1 MVMAKIK
8 QWLRWLFQDL
18 TQRRGK
24 YVIAEV
30 PNWPL
35 LTFMIALILS
45 ISIYPGTVQKMF
57 SIIAYLALIF
67 WGFLEW
73 RSGRSRFRKLLG
85 ILGMIG
91 VIGAIVLGLG
101 V

>member
-1 MVMAKIK
+1 MAKLRYWI
-8 QWLRWLFQDL
+8 RWLFQDL
-18 TQRRGK
+18 TERRGK

-35 LTFMIALILS
+35 IVFMVAIFLS
-45 ISIYPGTVQKMF
+45 VAIYPGSTQKFF
-57 SIIAYLALIF
+57 SIVAYLALLL

-85 ILGMIG
+85 ILSMLA
-91 VIGAIVLGLG
+91 VIGALVLGLG

>member
-1 MVMAKIK
+1 MAKIK
-8 QWLRWLFQDL
+8 YWIHWLFQDL
-18 TQRRGK
+18 TQRKGK

-45 ISIYPGTVQKMF
+45 ITIYPGVTQKFF
-57 SIIAYLALIF
+57 SIVAYLALVF

-73 RSGRSRFRKLLG
+73 RTGRSRFRKLLG
-85 ILGMIG
+85 ILGVLG
-91 VIGAIVLGLG
+91 VVGALVLGLG